1 MHKVGKHEIVKGKY
15 ETLKMLGIL
24 NGNYVFE
31 LLEED
36 TVFLKSYEID
46 SFDDMINSGDYI
58 LYTTDKTIEE
68 LDFTVRTYNSLKRHG
83 INYVTE
89 LINMTESD
97 LMGVRNINVK
107 LINEIN
113 QKLEEIGLKLKNYQ

>member
-1 MHKVGKHEIVKGKY
+1 MYKVGKHEIVKGKY

-24 NGNYVFE
+24 EGNYVFE
-31 LLEED
+31 HVD
-36 TVFLKSYEID
+36 VDGIFLKSYDID
-46 SFDDMINSGDYI
+46 AFDDMINSGEYV
-58 LYTTDKTIEE
+58 LYNKDKAIEE

-83 INYVTE
+83 VNYVTE

-113 QKLEEIGLKLKNYQ
+113 QKLEEMGLKLKECQ

>member
-1 MHKVGKHEIVKGKY
+1 MYKVGKHEIVKGKY

-24 NGNYVFE
+24 DSNYVFE
-31 LLEED
+31 HVD
-36 TVFLKSYEID
+36 VDGIFLKSYEID
-46 SFDDMINSGDYI
+46 AFDDMINSGEYV
-58 LYTTDKTIEE
+58 LCNTDKTIEE

-113 QKLEEIGLKLKNYQ
+113 QKLEEMGLKLKECQ